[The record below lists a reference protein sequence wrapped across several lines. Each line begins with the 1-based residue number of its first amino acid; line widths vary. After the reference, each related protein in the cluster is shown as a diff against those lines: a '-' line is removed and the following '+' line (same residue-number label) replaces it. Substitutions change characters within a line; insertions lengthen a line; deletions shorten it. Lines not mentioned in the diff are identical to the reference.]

1 MKFSYQ
7 IKSPILLRTFLQN
20 NDYSKK
26 TISAIKN
33 NGAIFVNNEPVTVRK
48 QLEIDDQLDIHLN
61 KEVPSQNLIP
71 YTDSLKILY
80 EDQYLLIVS
89 KPPNQNCAPSR
100 EHKHHSLVEQVLG
113 YFNQTEQV
121 YNPHIVTRLDRNT
134 AGIVIFAKHGFI
146 HYLMSKVNIDKRYYC
161 ICYGQIE
168 QEGIINAPIAR
179 ALSSIIE
186 RRVDKNG
193 KQAKTMFRCLDRTD
207 QYSLCEVR
215 LLTGRTHQI
224 RVHFKHIGHS
234 LVGDS
239 LYNGLH
245 SQYKHQLLRCVQVE
259 FEHPITHENIV
270 VVDRYKAIESI
281 FNMI

>member
-48 QLEIDDQLDIHLN
+48 QLEIDDQLDIYLN

-71 YTDSLKILY
+71 YTATLTILY

-113 YFNQTEQV
+113 YFYQTNQALT
-121 YNPHIVTRLDRNT
+121 PHIVTRLDRNT

-146 HYLMSKVNIDKRYYC
+146 HYLTSKVNIDKRYYC

-168 QEGIINAPIAR
+168 QEGVINAPIAR
-179 ALSSIIE
+179 DPSSIIE
-186 RRVDKNG
+186 RRVDKSG
-193 KQAKTMFRCLDRTD
+193 KQAKTKFRCLDRTD

-245 SQYKHQLLRCVQVE
+245 SQYQHQLLRCVQVK